1 MGEHEASGGESSAP
15 EGVSVQTMKREGQVG
30 EEIVAEISSG
40 AYDLLVLGS
49 RGHGRVSSEILGSVN
64 AHVHYHARI
73 PTLTIDAPDSRA
85 SRREA
90 A

>member
-15 EGVSVQTMKREGQVG
+15 EGVSAQTMKREGQVG

-49 RGHGRVSSEILGSVN
+49 RGPGRVSSEILGSVN
-64 AHVHYHARI
+64 APVHYHARI

-85 SRREA
+85 SRQEA